1 MTLNDIIVA
10 ALAQLNRGHD
20 SQTVEIWRDKFTRY
34 ANEAVLDLANVLE
47 LRRTD
52 TLSVKDGIADISKL
66 PRCCVKVLSMWHGIE
81 RVPFI
86 TGPSHTHVRPLFGGE
101 ELSVVYRYLPRDMAS
116 PSDVPELPDY
126 CHGMIVTY
134 VVARERASADPSMQR
149 GADIYLALYAAA
161 KRRLRPSL
169 GEENLYKIENK
180 W

>member
-1 MTLNDIIVA
+1 
-10 ALAQLNRGHD
+10 RGHD

-52 TLSVKDGIADISKL
+52 TLSVNDGIADISKL
-66 PRCCVKVLSMWHGIE
+66 PRCCIKVLSMWHGIE

-86 TGPSHTHVRPLFGGE
+86 TGPSHTLVRPLFGGD

-149 GADIYLALYAAA
+149 GADIYLALYTAA
-161 KRRLRPSL
+161 KRKLSPSL